1 MEHYYHGRVYK
12 YIAKLNLETKSMPQN
27 PIKNRNRRNP
37 SIIKFTETLVYLKV
51 VRTHWKYIQVK
62 WRIIST

>member
-27 PIKNRNRRNP
+27 PIKNINKRNP
-37 SIIKFTETLVYLKV
+37 SITKFKETFMYLKV
-51 VRTHWKYIQVK
+51 VHTY
-62 WRIIST
+62 